1 MHMVNNQAPKPDQG
15 NNKLVIPADDH
26 DPAYVEGRYYEFTL
40 TWKGADGILCVAP
53 MEHETQERARLE
65 AVDILKDHPGHTEA
79 ALIDQ
84 HGDDVSLEPLP
95 PILHLINFKTRRASV
110 LRGENALADA
120 LARGFK
126 VVTPAHFVKYVDNA
140 RKGFRTKGKRK

>member
-1 MHMVNNQAPKPDQG
+1 MHMVNDQTPKPDQG
-15 NNKLVIPADDH
+15 HNKLVIPADDH

-40 TWKGADGILCVAP
+40 CWNGADGIAYSTL
-53 MEHETQERARLE
+53 MRHETQEGARLE

-79 ALIDQ
+79 VLGDQ
-84 HGDDVSLEPLP
+84 NGDDVPLEPLP

-120 LARGFK
+120 LSRGFK